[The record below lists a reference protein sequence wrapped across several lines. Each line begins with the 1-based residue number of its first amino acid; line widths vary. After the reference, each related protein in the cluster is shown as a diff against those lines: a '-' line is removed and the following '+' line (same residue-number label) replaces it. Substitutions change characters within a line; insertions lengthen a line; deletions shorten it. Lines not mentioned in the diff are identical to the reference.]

1 MFKGLSKPWIPKPMN
16 ARIYEGTQH
25 REANAKTTYT
35 NNEIFMNIEDAHVL
49 IHKLAVHLHELHI
62 Q

>member
-1 MFKGLSKPWIPKPMN
+1 MN
-16 ARIYEGTQH
+16 ARINQGAQH

-35 NNEIFMNIEDAHVL
+35 NNEVVMNAHGWIL
-49 IHKLAVHLHELHI
+49 RLAVHFQELHI